1 MALKDTL
8 FTLIDNVG
16 LAETF
21 KLKPHDP
28 AKARQPLLKGID
40 SAKKQFE
47 NGQTKAPNRWWKVS
61 NNVVALT
68 VKLAGDTF
76 TINGVQ
82 TNHMPAERFPE
93 FLDKFKAAVESGEF
107 DKELAS
113 HGKGDAKVH
122 IAPKRQSSGG
132 GTRGPRDPKSNLR
145 SSVGRSLRNG
155 RSFEEIEAILKA
167 DGKFSASDIDAVIAE
182 KKAAQNA

>member
-1 MALKDTL
+1 MALRDTL

-93 FLDKFKAAVESGEF
+93 FLDKFKSAVESGEF

-132 GTRGPRDPKSNLR
+132 AGTSRSPRSPMSNLR
-145 SSVGRSLRNG
+145 SSVGRSLSNG
-155 RSFEEIEAILKA
+155 RSLDDIAAALKA
-167 DGKFSASDIDAVIAE
+167 DGKYDAKDIDAVIAE
-182 KKAAQNA
+182 KRG